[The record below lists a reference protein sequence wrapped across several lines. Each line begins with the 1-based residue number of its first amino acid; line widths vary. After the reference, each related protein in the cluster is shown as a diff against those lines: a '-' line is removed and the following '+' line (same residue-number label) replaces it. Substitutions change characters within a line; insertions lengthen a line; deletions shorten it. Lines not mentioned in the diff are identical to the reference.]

1 MALPASD
8 GKPNRVIPLVAAFKH
23 SEGAVKHGLA
33 REALFRESFI
43 SPESDPRISFAQ
55 LGLLYANIMVET
67 DDHFVGLAR
76 RPAPSAQLALMLRVM
91 IACATVERAL
101 NALVQFHGLGHPIR
115 VALHTDRLQ
124 ASLCVYCD
132 DEAIGPNAPVIE
144 DSYIQSIFGGLS
156 YFLGRR
162 FPAIFV
168 VTRNRNHPLLGVRAY
183 GIDAPFRLGQ
193 VAAIHFPA
201 AVMAEARQGN
211 PTDDIFWTVVEHWL
225 AILNGSSARRH
236 AERVAPERLNTT
248 ALCEDLGISPA
259 TFRRRN
265 SQAGASFRR
274 FREETLVEASF
285 ALLADDRRSIASIA
299 SELGYAD
306 VRSYRRFIKGA
317 TGLTPDQLRAEC
329 RAAAMEDLQP
339 KVAAAIKD
347 IAVRL
352 SQ

>member
-1 MALPASD
+1 
-8 GKPNRVIPLVAAFKH
+8 
-23 SEGAVKHGLA
+23 
-33 REALFRESFI
+33 
-43 SPESDPRISFAQ
+43 
-55 LGLLYANIMVET
+55 MVEA

-91 IACATVERAL
+91 IACGTVERAL
-101 NALVQFHGLGHPIR
+101 NALVQFHGMGHPIR
-115 VALHTDRLQ
+115 VAIHTDGLQ
-124 ASLCVYCD
+124 AKLCVHCD
-132 DEAIGPNAPVIE
+132 DEATGPNAPVIE
-144 DSYIQSIFGGLS
+144 DSYIQSVFGGLS

-162 FPAIFV
+162 FPASFV
-168 VTRNRNHPLLGVRAY
+168 VTRNRSHPWLGVRAY
-183 GIDAPFRLGQ
+183 GIDAPFRLAP

-201 AVMAEARQGN
+201 AVMAEARQGE

-236 AERVAPERLNTT
+236 AEMIAPERLTAT

-285 ALLADDRRSIASIA
+285 ALLADDMRSIASIA

-317 TGLTPDQLRAEC
+317 TGLTPDQLRAQSDGAVMLAFEP
-329 RAAAMEDLQP
+329 RI
-339 KVAAAIKD
+339 VARIKD
-347 IAVRL
+347 LTMRL
-352 SQ
+352 SR